1 MAGRLVLTAT
11 ILAVFVGAFLLRGL
25 PTEPGAERAS
35 DAPPATRI
43 VSLAPSVTETLFA
56 LGLGNRV
63 VGVTRFCSYPPEVE
77 TKARIGGFFDPNI
90 EAIVALK
97 PDLLVML
104 VEHRASQPAF
114 EGLNVRMLVVDH
126 RTVEGTLNSITAVGH
141 ACGAETRAEAMVADL
156 RARIDRVAKKT
167 AGLPRP
173 RVLFS
178 ISRAPGAG
186 RPEDVYV
193 AGGSPYFASVVKLS
207 GGENVFA
214 AETAVFPVVS
224 TEGILHANPEVI
236 IDLVPT
242 VSSDGRGVES
252 LLADWRQI
260 PELDAVRHG
269 RVYALDDDYASVPG
283 PRFILLVEKVAEIL
297 HPEVDWE

>member
-1 MAGRLVLTAT
+1 L
-11 ILAVFVGAFLLRGL
+11 
-25 PTEPGAERAS
+25 E
-35 DAPPATRI
+35 
-43 VSLAPSVTETLFA
+43 PSVTETLFA
-56 LGLGNRV
+56 LDLGDRV
-63 VGVTRFCSYPPEVE
+63 VGVTRFCAYPPEVK
-77 TKARIGGFFDPNI
+77 TKTRIGGFLDPNI

-104 VEHRASQPAF
+104 VENRASQPAF

-126 RTVEGTLNSITAVGH
+126 TTVEGTLDSITAVGR
-141 ACGAETRAEAMVADL
+141 ACGSEARAEAMVADL
-156 RARIDRVAKKT
+156 RARIDRVAAKT
-167 AGLPRP
+167 AGLRRP

-214 AETAVFPVVS
+214 AETTVFPVVS
-224 TEGILHANPEVI
+224 TEGILRANPEVI
-236 IDLVPT
+236 VDLVPV
-242 VSSDGRGVES
+242 VSSDGRGAEA

-260 PELDAVRHG
+260 PELDAVKHG
-269 RVYALDDDYASVPG
+269 RVYALDDDFASVPG
-283 PRFILLVEKVAEIL
+283 PRFILLVEKVAAIL

>member
-1 MAGRLVLTAT
+1 MVGKLLLTAS
-11 ILAVFVGAFLLRGL
+11 IVAVFVGAFLLKGL
-25 PTEPGAERAS
+25 PTRPPAGPAS

-56 LGLGNRV
+56 LGLGDRV
-63 VGVTRFCSYPPEVE
+63 VGVTRFCNYPPEVK
-77 TKARIGGFFDPNI
+77 TKARIGGFLDPNI

-104 VEHRASQPAF
+104 VENRASQPAF
-114 EGLNVRMLVVDH
+114 EDLNVRMLVVDH
-126 RTVEGTLNSITAVGH
+126 RTVEGTLDSITAVGR
-141 ACGAETRAEAMVADL
+141 ACGAEARAETMVADL
-156 RARIDRVAKKT
+156 RARIDRVARKT

-193 AGGSPYFASVVKLS
+193 AGGSPYFASIVKMA
-207 GGENVFA
+207 GAENVFA

-236 IDLVPT
+236 IDMVPL
-242 VSSDGRGVES
+242 VSSDGRDVES

-260 PELDAVRHG
+260 PEIDAVKHD
-269 RVYALDDDYASVPG
+269 RVYALDDDFASVPG
-283 PRFILLVEKVAEIL
+283 PRFILLVEKVAAIL